1 MRYWEIISTEAEG
14 RRGQIREATNT
25 YEKLLQAS
33 EPAGVERAGFLLVSN
48 KTVIKDVLSCSVRVL
63 KVALNVGAE

>member
-1 MRYWEIISTEAEG
+1 MISTEVEG

-25 YEKLLQAS
+25 YEKLQES
-33 EPAGVERAGFLLVSN
+33 EPAGVKRAGFLLVSN

-63 KVALNVGAE
+63 